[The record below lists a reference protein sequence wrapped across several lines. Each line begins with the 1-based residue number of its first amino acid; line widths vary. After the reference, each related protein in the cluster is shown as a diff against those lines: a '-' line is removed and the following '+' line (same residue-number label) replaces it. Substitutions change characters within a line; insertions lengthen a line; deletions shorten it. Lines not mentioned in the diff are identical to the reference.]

1 MIYMRNNNF
10 RNQNDQI
17 QNDSINDNNDRI
29 RKRENNSNKA
39 TQRALKAN
47 HNNQNRGSIGDVI
60 SIIPTVPNKKAN
72 DDSNTNI
79 RMEIYVDD
87 KSEDNFRFCLCI
99 CCRFLIVGI
108 IVIGLGMICFGI
120 NHNIPFITIFG
131 IFDFILFFVCLA
143 FLISNDKIILFKV
156 YSSLFFYIY
165 LIIIDCVMFL
175 FGFYY
180 NVIDCFQNQAK
191 RYKLGEKG
199 LGFIIIFINTIMG
212 GLGTLIFGLSKI
224 GEKKLTI
231 WIKIRDIIFGIIQL
245 IGFILLLYSIF
256 LLPLEKDN
264 YSKIITLFIFG
275 CLSYCFSLYS
285 GISICKELNK

>member
-1 MIYMRNNNF
+1 MRNNNNF
-10 RNQNDQI
+10 RNQNRQI
-17 QNDSINDNNDRI
+17 QNDSNNENNDRI
-29 RKRENNSNKA
+29 RNEEENNSNKA

-47 HNNQNRGSIGDVI
+47 YNNENRGSIGDVI
-60 SIIPTVPNKKAN
+60 SIIPTAPNKKDN
-72 DDSNTNI
+72 EDINTN
-79 RMEIYVDD
+79 RFVGD
-87 KSEDNFRFCLCI
+87 KRGNCNCCGI
-99 CCRFLIVGI
+99 CCWFLIVGI
-108 IVIGLGMICFGI
+108 ISIGLGMICFGI

-175 FGFYY
+175 FSFYY
-180 NVIDCFQNQAK
+180 TVIDCFKNQAK
-191 RYKLGEKG
+191 RYKLGENR
-199 LGFIIIFINTIMG
+199 LGFIIIFLNTIMG
-212 GLGTLIFGLSKI
+212 DLGTLIFGLSKI
-224 GEKKLTI
+224 GEKKLAI

-245 IGFILLLYSIF
+245 TGFILLLYSIF

-264 YSKIITLFIFG
+264 YSKIITLLIFG